1 MECLALLGRR
11 LSAPVPVP
19 SSTGAQ
25 QQQQQQKEE
34 PAYAAL
40 SRWAHEALQR
50 EEPEVKSVPLVKGLL
65 ELFIRCHG
73 G

>member
-1 MECLALLGRR
+1 
-11 LSAPVPVP
+11 VVT

-25 QQQQQQKEE
+25 QQQQQQQQQQPKEE
-34 PAYAAL
+34 PAYAVL

-50 EEPEVKSVPLVKGLL
+50 EEPEVKSVPLVRGLL

-73 G
+73 E